1 MQSKKGNMNQMTIH
15 HGKKVIAALFG
26 LSFFATALPAQAI
39 EARIGGFTGFFA
51 QADLKKNTTAFTLDE
66 TKIIP
71 MISFSENM
79 ELLSEFVYAFDRT
92 TDSLATKKGADI
104 PLKMERVFFS
114 YYDLLPGLN
123 MQVGQMRIPFGFWDD
138 LTALRKTAAIKNNS
152 TISGFKLRKRDVGLQ
167 FYGDLLPDSMFSY
180 KLGVFNGN
188 GENKFGDDD
197 QTKDLVGHVG
207 TKFGPLDLGLSAY
220 YGSPFSAIQNYS
232 VGMDYQL
239 QVTNELF
246 LSGEAAYKYNNDIK
260 GKSYTVGNALGAYVQ
275 ANYNLYQFVPGMRL
289 FAMYDAYQETT
300 GTTTAAL
307 QSQYIGGFRY
317 KMGSGVTGVMN
328 YVYEDK
334 TGGSSIIGKIE
345 LVY

>member
-1 MQSKKGNMNQMTIH
+1 MNQMTMRILP
-15 HGKKVIAALFG
+15 GKRVIAALFG
-26 LSFFATALPAQAI
+26 LSFFATALPAQAL
-39 EARIGGFTGFFA
+39 EARIGGFTGFFTEA
-51 QADLKKNTTAFTLDE
+51 NLSKNTTAFTIDE

-71 MISFSENM
+71 MVSFSENM

-92 TDSLATKKGADI
+92 GGPGGKPAPSSGKGADV

-114 YYDLLPGLN
+114 YYNLAPGMN

-138 LTALRKTAAIKNNS
+138 LTAQRKSARIKNTD

-167 FYGDLLPDSMFSY
+167 LYGDVLPDSLLTY

-188 GENKFGDDD
+188 GENKYGDDD

-207 TKFGPLDLGLSAY
+207 TKLGPLDLGVSTY
-220 YGSPFSAIQNYS
+220 YGSPFSSIQNYS

-246 LSGEAAYKYNNDIK
+246 LSGEAAYKYNDNIQ
-260 GKSYTVGNALGAYVQ
+260 GKNYKSGHAVGGYLQ
-275 ANYNLYQFVPGMRL
+275 ANYNLYNVLPGMRL
-289 FAMYDAYQETT
+289 FAMYDAYQETP

-307 QSQYIGGFRY
+307 LSKYIGGFRY

-328 YVYEDK
+328 YVYDTDK
-334 TGGSSIIGKIE
+334 AESSIIGKIE